1 MTTLDERLER
11 ITDFLAKA
19 TAGRW
24 TDRLPLEDSEN
35 ENLCELE
42 YGVNMLLDELER
54 SRSESEARQA
64 EIDAQTAQILQ
75 HEREQVRR
83 LSTPVITVWPQVLAM
98 PIIGEVSPQ
107 RAEAL
112 TEAVLTKVIAARA
125 THIILDLT
133 GLTEAGD
140 ETARSLIRLL
150 HAVRLLGGRCLLT
163 GIGPQV
169 AQALIRLS
177 DEQSELVALPTLAD
191 AISLVLRERGVQLVT
206 TSR

>member
-35 ENLCELE
+35 QNLCELE

-177 DEQSELVALPTLAD
+177 DEQSALVALPTLAD

-206 TSR
+206 TPR

>member
-35 ENLCELE
+35 QNLCELE

-150 HAVRLLGGRCLLT
+150 QAVRLLGGRCLLT

-177 DEQSELVALPTLAD
+177 DEQSALVALPTLAD

-206 TSR
+206 TPR